1 MRKTILTIW
10 KKELKDTIRDR
21 RTLLVMIM
29 MPMFLMPLLTIGM
42 FKFMDYQMEKQ
53 SEKVVKISIIEE
65 GEASVF
71 VKMIEEQEKI
81 EIVEIEDISSES
93 STKDS
98 GGAGLKD
105 VSLEF
110 FTKDFSETEDKMK
123 KAIADGDLD
132 LGIIIPE
139 NFQENI
145 KSQEIA
151 EIIIIQKS
159 TNMDSESALARIS
172 SLVTNFNDQILQERF
187 VDQEI
192 SPKILAKVIV
202 IPKNVASEKET
213 GGFILGLIIPL
224 FIVMWSIMGGQ
235 YTAIDVSAGEKERKT
250 LESLLFI
257 PLKRIDIVLGKFL
270 AVSTVSLISVIIS
283 IGSFYVALIYS
294 GGFGPMAMSGQEL
307 SAEKM
312 AESIV
317 VNFSIDP
324 QAILILLVVS
334 LFLVLMFSAIILSV
348 AIFAKSFKEA
358 QSYISPSYLIVILP
372 VVLVN
377 SMPGFEPALWFFVL
391 PAVNATLL
399 FKEVLMGVYDSGHIL
414 LTLSSLIVYS
424 VLAIFIA
431 TKIYS
436 KEGVLFWD

>member
-53 SEKVVKISIIEE
+53 SEKVVKISINEE
-65 GEASVF
+65 GEAPVF

-93 STKDS
+93 STRDPD
-98 GGAGLKD
+98 GAGLKD
-105 VSLEF
+105 VSSEF
-110 FTKDFSETEDKMK
+110 FTKDSSETEDKMK

-192 SPKILAKVIV
+192 SPKILAKVVV

-270 AVSTVSLISVIIS
+270 AVSTVSLTSVIIS

-312 AESIV
+312 AESVV

-324 QAILILLVVS
+324 QTILILLVIS

-372 VVLVN
+372 VILVN

-436 KEGVLFWD
+436 KEGVLFRD

>member
-1 MRKTILTIW
+1 M
-10 KKELKDTIRDR
+10 
-21 RTLLVMIM
+21 MIM

-65 GEASVF
+65 GEAPVF

-93 STKDS
+93 STRDPD
-98 GGAGLKD
+98 GAGLKD
-105 VSLEF
+105 VSSEF
-110 FTKDFSETEDKMK
+110 FTKDSSETEDKMK

-192 SPKILAKVIV
+192 SPKILAKVVV

-270 AVSTVSLISVIIS
+270 AVSTVSLTSVIIS

-312 AESIV
+312 AESVV

-324 QAILILLVVS
+324 QTILILLVIS

-372 VVLVN
+372 VILVN

-436 KEGVLFWD
+436 KEGVLFRD